1 VEHPSGV
8 PVIHWRGSWQ
18 GSLAFVL
25 GMSPVLSAQR
35 QAILAYLH
43 QSPAPAGAGDISS
56 HIGFDYEPVRKMLQR
71 MVYGLPTS

>member
-8 PVIHWRGSWQ
+8 PVIHWRGTWQ
-18 GSLAFVL
+18 GSLSFVL
-25 GMSPVLSAQR
+25 GMGPALSAQR
-35 QAILAYLH
+35 QAILAFLH
-43 QSPAPAGAGDISS
+43 QSPAPASAGDIIS